1 MALLV
6 GSVTWF
12 VFFFVLLVRV
22 LVLFVTKWINVN
34 NLFNLF
40 IRSSVH
46 WYLFIHLRCDAMKDA
61 RGKL

>member
-12 VFFFVLLVRV
+12 VFFVLLVRV

-46 WYLFIHLRCDAMKDA
+46 WYLFIHLRGDAMKDA